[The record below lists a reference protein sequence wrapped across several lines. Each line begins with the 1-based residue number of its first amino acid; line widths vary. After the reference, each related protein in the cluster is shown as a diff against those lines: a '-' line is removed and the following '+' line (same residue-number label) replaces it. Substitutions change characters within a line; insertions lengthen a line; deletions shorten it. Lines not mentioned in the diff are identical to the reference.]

1 MQTFLEKFK
10 KFILDVL
17 FPIYC
22 FSCGAEGE
30 FLCGECAAKI
40 LFLYPAC
47 PVCKN
52 KNKDGRPCK
61 GACREK
67 TNLTRLLSALDYDD
81 PLINELIKSF
91 KYGFISEI
99 GRTLSGLT
107 VEFLKLHEII
117 SRNKKGELRVWKK
130 KPESF
135 LLVPV
140 PLHRRRQ
147 NWRGFNQ
154 AEILAELLGKNLAV
168 KVRSDIL
175 TRSKNTTP
183 QAELETREKRFQNIA
198 GVFAIKNTGE
208 LFSPDGK
215 IKIAVLIDDV
225 STTGATLNECAR
237 VLKAAGVKQVYAITA
252 ARG

>member
-1 MQTFLEKFK
+1 MFYGIK

-30 FLCGECAAKI
+30 FLCADCRAKI

-52 KNKDGRPCK
+52 KNKDGRPCA
-61 GACREK
+61 GACRK
-67 TNLTRLLSALDYDD
+67 RTNLRRLLSALNYDD
-81 PLINELIKSF
+81 PIVNELIKSF
-91 KYGFISEI
+91 KYGFVSEI
-99 GRTLSGLT
+99 GKTLSGLT
-107 VEFLKLHEII
+107 VEFLKLHGII
-117 SRNKKGELRVWKK
+117 SRNKKGELRFLKK
-130 KPESF
+130 KLESF
-135 LLVPV
+135 LLIPV

-154 AEILAELLGKNLAV
+154 AEILAETLAKELGIKTNAGILA
-168 KVRSDIL
+168 R
-175 TRSKNTTP
+175 TKNTSP
-183 QAELETREKRFQNIA
+183 QAELETKEKRFQNIA
-198 GVFAIKNTGE
+198 GAFEIKNPASASWRTAN
-208 LFSPDGK
+208 GK
-215 IKIAVLIDDV
+215 NKIVILIDDV

-237 VLKAAGVKQVYAITA
+237 VLKKAGAKQVYAITA